1 MTAPLSLRFAARDL
15 RGGLKGFRI
24 FLACLTLGVAAI
36 AGVGSLS
43 SAIRAGIE
51 TNARSLLG
59 ADVEIRVASNPA
71 EPEQVGWMESR
82 SEAVSLIR
90 QLRAMAKAGG
100 ADGEQTLVELKA
112 VNHAGAS
119 AYPLYGEISLDP
131 PLPLADALGER
142 DGVHGAVAEATLLA
156 RIGIQIGDE
165 LTLAGKRLQLR
176 AVILNEPDRISGTFA
191 LGPRLM
197 ISNAGLD
204 ATGLVQRGS
213 LVRHKYRVRLG
224 PDDDIKV
231 WSKDLSEAFPEA
243 AWRVFDVDKA
253 QPSVKRFVD
262 RLGLFLT
269 LVGLTALVIGGVGVG
284 NAVQAYLGGKTETI
298 ATLKCLGADG
308 GLIFR
313 TYLIEIGGLAALGI
327 IIGLALGAA
336 LPMAALS
343 VLEGEL
349 PLTANLDVYPEPL
362 FRAAAFGAL
371 TALAFALWPLA
382 RARRVPA
389 AGLFRDMVSKAA
401 QLPPL
406 RDLLVIAMATVGL
419 IVLALTSGENV
430 MIARWFV
437 VSAAGAMF
445 TFWLLGR
452 IIIWT
457 LRALPRARRPGLR
470 LAMANLTRPGAPTA
484 GIVISLGAGL
494 TVLVTIALIEGNLDR
509 QVQSRIPERA
519 PSFFFID
526 IQSDQTE
533 AFDRAVAG
541 IEGSELIQRLPT
553 LRGRVATINGEK
565 VDGIPVE
572 QDGAWFAHNE
582 IGFTYLS
589 EMPADTVLSA
599 GDWWPEDYRG
609 EPAISLGAHIAE
621 HFKLNVGDTITF
633 NILGRRIKTRIANFR
648 VIDWTQMRLNF
659 AVIFAPGALEGAPQV
674 HGAAASAPPER
685 ESALRDAVT
694 KALPNVSAVRVG
706 DVLATVTGMFERI
719 AAAIRA
725 SAGVTLI
732 AGILV
737 LAGALAAGYSR
748 RVYDAVVLKVLGATR
763 GDIARAYMIEY
774 ALLGIATAMLA
785 ALVGTVAS
793 WAVVTG
799 FMSGEWIFLPVAM
812 TLTAGGG
819 IVVTVL
825 LGFIGT
831 WRALGQKAATVLR
844 QV

>member
-1 MTAPLSLRFAARDL
+1 MPISFRFAARDL

-51 TNARSLLG
+51 SNARSLLG

-71 EPEQVGWMESR
+71 KPEQVAWMEDR
-82 SEAVSLIR
+82 SQAVSLIR
-90 QLRAMAKAGG
+90 QLRAMARAGST
-100 ADGEQTLVELKA
+100 DGEQTLVELKA
-112 VNHAGAS
+112 VNHAGGG
-119 AYPLYGEISLDP
+119 AYPLYGEIVLDP

-156 RIGIQIGDE
+156 RIGVQIGDE

-197 ISNAGLD
+197 ISNAGLE

-213 LVRHKYRVRLG
+213 LVRHKYRVRLA
-224 PDDDIKV
+224 PESDIKA
-231 WSKDLSEAFPEA
+231 WSKDLSVAFPEA

-253 QPSVKRFVD
+253 QPSVKRFID

-327 IIGLALGAA
+327 VIGLALGAA

-349 PLTANLDVYPEPL
+349 PLTANLDIYPEPL
-362 FRAAAFGAL
+362 LRATAFGAL

-382 RARRVPA
+382 RARQVPA
-389 AGLFRDMVSKAA
+389 AGLFRDMIDKAG

-406 RDLLVIAMATVGL
+406 RDLLVIAIATVGL

-452 IIIWT
+452 IIIWI

-509 QVQSRIPERA
+509 QVQTRIPERA

-533 AFDRAVAG
+533 AFDRAVASVQ
-541 IEGSELIQRLPT
+541 GSELMQRLPT

-572 QDGAWFAHNE
+572 QEGAWFAHNE
-582 IGFTYLS
+582 IGFTYLG
-589 EMPADTVLSA
+589 EMPKDTVLSA
-599 GDWWPEDYRG
+599 GEWWPADYAG
-609 EPAISLGAHIAE
+609 EPAISLGQHIAE
-621 HFKLNVGDTITF
+621 HFNLKVGDTITF
-633 NILGRRIKTRIANFR
+633 NILGRRIKTRIANLRF
-648 VIDWTQMRLNF
+648 IDWTQMRLNF

-674 HGAAASAPPER
+674 HVAAAGAPPEQ

-719 AAAIRA
+719 ATAIRA

-732 AGILV
+732 AGVLV

-763 GDIARAYMIEY
+763 NDIARAYLIEY

-793 WAVVTG
+793 WAVMTG
-799 FMSGEWIFLPVAM
+799 FMAGEWIFLPIAM
-812 TLTAGGG
+812 VLTAGGG